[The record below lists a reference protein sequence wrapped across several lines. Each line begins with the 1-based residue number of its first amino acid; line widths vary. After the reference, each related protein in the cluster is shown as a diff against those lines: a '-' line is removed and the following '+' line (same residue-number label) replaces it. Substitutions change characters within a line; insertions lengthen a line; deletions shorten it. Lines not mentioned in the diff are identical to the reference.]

1 MEHLSRGFQAEQE
14 YREEG
19 IAVSWTALE
28 AQVPTTS
35 SHGTHDRNHAQG
47 EKNPMHAVKNAESVR
62 RIASCGIGELA
73 VKEERL
79 QYEQD
84 DCEHEPYERHQVD
97 PPKRRIEVAS
107 PGIHDMKH
115 VEA

>member
-1 MEHLSRGFQAEQE
+1 MEYPSPGLRAEQE

-19 IAVSWTALE
+19 IAVTWTALE

-35 SHGTHDRNHAQG
+35 SHSAHDRNHAQG
-47 EKNPMHAVKNAESVR
+47 EKNPMHAVKNAEGVR
-62 RIASCGIGELA
+62 RIVSCRIGELA

-84 DCEHEPYERHQVD
+84 DCEHEPYERHQVH
-97 PPKRRIEVAS
+97 PPKRWIEVAT